1 VCSARAGRIAE
12 RQRVERPYGGVSDRR
27 ELSSI
32 ELRGLTKSFGELMVL
47 GGVDL
52 MIGEGRTVAII
63 GESGCGKSVLLK
75 IIIGLLK
82 PNSGSVLFDG
92 LDITRI
98 KYKELVEIRKR
109 FGMVFQGS
117 ALFDSLTV
125 EENVGLG
132 LRRHTKLSEEEVR
145 KRIGWCLDHVGLKGV
160 DDKFPAELS
169 GGMKKRVAF
178 ARAIAMNPQF
188 LLYDEPTTGLD
199 PVTARRI
206 NQLIGY
212 LNQKLSVTSIIVTHD
227 IATVSR
233 VADRMAMLHQGVI
246 RFEGTPEEM
255 MKTEDPVVRQFVT
268 AQGMERV

>member
-1 VCSARAGRIAE
+1 
-12 RQRVERPYGGVSDRR
+12 
-27 ELSSI
+27 
-32 ELRGLTKSFGELMVL
+32 ML

-255 MKTEDPVVRQFVT
+255 MGAEDPVVRQFVT
-268 AQGMERV
+268 AQGMEKV

>member
-1 VCSARAGRIAE
+1 
-12 RQRVERPYGGVSDRR
+12 
-27 ELSSI
+27 
-32 ELRGLTKSFGELMVL
+32 ML

-255 MKTEDPVVRQFVT
+255 MKAEDPVVRQFVT

>member
-1 VCSARAGRIAE
+1 
-12 RQRVERPYGGVSDRR
+12 
-27 ELSSI
+27 
-32 ELRGLTKSFGELMVL
+32 ML

-109 FGMVFQGS
+109 FGMVFQSS

-255 MKTEDPVVRQFVT
+255 MKAEDPVVRQFVT

>member
-1 VCSARAGRIAE
+1 
-12 RQRVERPYGGVSDRR
+12 
-27 ELSSI
+27 
-32 ELRGLTKSFGELMVL
+32 MVL

-109 FGMVFQGS
+109 FGMVFQSS

-255 MKTEDPVVRQFVT
+255 MKAEDPVVRQFVT

>member
-1 VCSARAGRIAE
+1 
-12 RQRVERPYGGVSDRR
+12 
-27 ELSSI
+27 
-32 ELRGLTKSFGELMVL
+32 ML

-145 KRIGWCLDHVGLKGV
+145 KRIGWCLDHVGLEGV

-255 MKTEDPVVRQFVT
+255 MKAEDPVVRQFVT

>member
-1 VCSARAGRIAE
+1 
-12 RQRVERPYGGVSDRR
+12 
-27 ELSSI
+27 
-32 ELRGLTKSFGELMVL
+32 VL

-255 MKTEDPVVRQFVT
+255 MKAEDPVVRQFVT